1 LIQYMAS
8 VVVFEL
14 HRTCSRSLSGCIGH
28 VFLLVLLLAA
38 TCCAGCCMLKKRK
51 RKNWISHEKMHR
63 VQADPDEIYHSDVAY
78 SFNFV
83 GPKKRQRG

>member
-1 LIQYMAS
+1 
-8 VVVFEL
+8 
-14 HRTCSRSLSGCIGH
+14 
-28 VFLLVLLLAA
+28 
-38 TCCAGCCMLKKRK
+38 MLKKRK